1 MPRSRPRLAALP
13 LLFALSTGVLAV
25 DEQNDPAPPIEL
37 AAAEAAIEQ
46 ARLHQALWTTA
57 VAALREARAALARGD
72 RAAVETWSRHARELA
87 ELGLRQRQ
95 AQDTPP
101 DRH

>member
-1 MPRSRPRLAALP
+1 MPHHRLRLAALP
-13 LLFALSTGVLAV
+13 LLLALSASALAI
-25 DEQNDPAPPIEL
+25 DTPIDQPPVAEL

-46 ARLHQALWTTA
+46 ARQQQALWTTA
-57 VAALREARAALARGD
+57 VAALREARAALLRGD
-72 RAAVETWSRHARELA
+72 QAAVATWSRRARELA

-95 AQDTPP
+95 AGDAAS

>member
-1 MPRSRPRLAALP
+1 MTRSRLRLAALP

-25 DEQNDPAPPIEL
+25 DARSDPAPDAEL

-46 ARLHQALWTTA
+46 ARQHQALWTTA

-72 RAAVETWSRHARELA
+72 NAAVETWSRQAQELA
-87 ELGLRQRQ
+87 ELGLRQRR
-95 AQDTPP
+95 AQDTRA
-101 DRH
+101 DQQ